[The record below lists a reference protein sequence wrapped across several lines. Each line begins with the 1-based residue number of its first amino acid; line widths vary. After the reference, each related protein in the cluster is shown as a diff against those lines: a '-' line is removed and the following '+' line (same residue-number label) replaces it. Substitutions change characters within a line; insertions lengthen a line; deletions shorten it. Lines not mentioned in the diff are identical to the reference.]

1 MQTSLTSL
9 MAASIAPTAVAL
21 LGATAVKATL
31 ILIMASVLALLLRR
45 SAAATRHLV
54 WATALAGVLL
64 LPALDV
70 GLPGWYVSL
79 PGAGIVHALG
89 ERLAPQ
95 KSEQQIAFKVS
106 TVGAPAG
113 SAAVRQ
119 EERTAS
125 GATANADGSRTANA
139 QADPSTSTTGSIDA
153 TIHDVTVTD
162 APAHMSPATI
172 LLELWLA
179 GVVLALLPLFLG
191 AAQLARI
198 ARRARDVE
206 SDALDDFAAR
216 LARSLGVRRVVRLV
230 EGETN
235 ATPMTWGTLHPVV
248 LVPAGFDRWSVEHQR
263 DVLLHELAHVA
274 RYDCLTQNFARIT
287 CALYWFNPLAW
298 VAARQLRIE
307 RERSCDDHVL
317 LAGARASS
325 YAEHLLTIART
336 LRAPGA
342 TPVAALAMAR
352 PSQLEGRLLA
362 LLDATRARGVMRTRT
377 AGMMTA
383 GAIAIAAILATM
395 QPWSARIAAAG
406 EPDKSVLLLGTN
418 PQRVLPDTDSV
429 RAGARHGDTTIQ
441 ANKST
446 TRLTVEA
453 SSGGAAPTMGVGIG
467 VGTGDGEGRG
477 QSSSTSVGGG
487 RDTSGSVLIANLGTN
502 ALSPKTFSLAGC
514 DIPPNSSSS
523 AQVSTDDDDHM
534 RAHIKRGPCQILFE
548 ADGKVTYNEQFTDIA
563 SIANGGWVEI
573 SDKGGPIAHKLRIV
587 AGSDGSLSRTWT
599 VDGQRQPYDDAAAN
613 WLAQTLVTLDRYT
626 QFSNG
631 ARITAIYKKSGV
643 KGVLDE
649 TENTSGDYGKR
660 QNLARLFKM
669 AKLDEAQLGRVLDM
683 VKTDLNSDYER
694 SEILRSLVEEG
705 VITPALQVKY
715 IAAAGDISSSYERGR
730 SLEALTSTGLLT
742 TQSQVAVYRAA
753 AKTSSDYDKSQLM
766 QNVMKKYGLTAE
778 TAPAFLDAA
787 KTVNSDY
794 DLRVLLTAALKQLP
808 DNAPASVL
816 EGMLVTA
823 TSNIDSEYD
832 LAEFL
837 ITVAKSGP
845 LTDAQRTRLE
855 QAAESVKSEY
865 DYGRVMSALRRRKS
879 TNSL

>member
-1 MQTSLTSL
+1 MQTSLISL
-9 MAASIAPTAVAL
+9 TAASIAPTAVAL

-31 ILIMASVLALLLRR
+31 ILIMASALAVVLRR

-70 GLPGWYVSL
+70 ALPRWYVSL
-79 PGAGIVHALG
+79 PGASAIHTLG
-89 ERLAPQ
+89 ERLSPRNAP
-95 KSEQQIAFKVS
+95 QQIAFKVS
-106 TVGAPAG
+106 TTPASEANVTDDERSVRG
-113 SAAVRQ
+113 TSAN
-119 EERTAS
+119 TS
-125 GATANADGSRTANA
+125 G
-139 QADPSTSTTGSIDA
+139 STTKNAHSEADAASATGAINA
-153 TIHDVTVTD
+153 TIHDLTVTD
-162 APAHMSPATI
+162 GDPRPSPATI

-179 GVVLALLPLFLG
+179 GVALALFPLFLG
-191 AAQLARI
+191 AVQLARI

-230 EGETN
+230 EGGAN

-248 LVPAGFDRWSVEHQR
+248 LVPGGFDRWPEEHQR

-274 RYDCLTQNFARIT
+274 RYDCLTQNFARVV

-298 VAARQLRIE
+298 IAARQLRIE

-362 LLDATRARGVMRTRT
+362 LLDSTRARGVMRTRT
-377 AGMMTA
+377 ASMMAA
-383 GAIAIAAILATM
+383 GAIVVAAVLATM
-395 QPWSARIAAAG
+395 QPWSASLAVAG
-406 EPDKSVLLLGTN
+406 EAEKSLFLSGKN
-418 PQRVLPDTDSV
+418 PERVPADTDSV
-429 RAGARHGDTTIQ
+429 RASTRRADTTMREGESSDTTS
-441 ANKST
+441 ASAST
-446 TRLTVEA
+446 R
-453 SSGGAAPTMGVGIG
+453 VGIG
-467 VGTGDGEGRG
+467 FGTGVGQGRG
-477 QSSSTSVGGG
+477 QSASTSTSTSVSMGGG
-487 RDTSGSVLIANLGTN
+487 QDSSGSVLVANVGAN
-502 ALSPKTFSLAGC
+502 ALSPKTFTLAGC

-523 AQVSTDDDDHM
+523 AQVTTDDDDHM
-534 RAHIKRGPCQILFE
+534 RARIKRGPCQIVFE
-548 ADGKVTYNEQFTDIA
+548 SEGKVTYNDQFTDIA
-563 SIANGGWVEI
+563 TIANGGWVEI
-573 SDKGGPIAHKLRIV
+573 SDKGGPIEHKLRIV
-587 AGSDGSLSRTWT
+587 VADNGALVRTWT
-599 VDGQRQPYDDAAAN
+599 VDGQRQQYDDAAAR
-613 WLAQTLVTLDRYT
+613 WLAETLVTLDRYT

-631 ARITAIYKKSGV
+631 ARISAIYKKSGV

-683 VKTDLNSDYER
+683 VKSDVTSDYER
-694 SEILRSLVEEG
+694 SEILRSLVQEG

-730 SLEALTSTGLLT
+730 SLEALTNSGLLT
-742 TQSQVAVYRAA
+742 TQSQIAVYRAA
-753 AKTSSDYDKSQLM
+753 GKTSSDYDRSQIL
-766 QNVMKKYGLTAE
+766 QNVMKKYGLSAE

-787 KTVNSDY
+787 KSISSDY
-794 DLRVLLTAALKQLP
+794 DLRVVLTAALKQLP
-808 DNAPASVL
+808 ENAPPSVL
-816 EGMLVTA
+816 EGMLTTA
-823 TSNIDSEYD
+823 TSNIESQYD

-837 ITVAKSGP
+837 ITVAKSTP
-845 LTDAQRTRLE
+845 MTEAQRARLE

-865 DYGRVMSALRRRKS
+865 DYGRVMSALRRRKT